1 MVVRAATVM
10 GLVWLGDALI
20 YVVLPL
26 LYDVLAVAIAAAVL
40 VRHMAAENRAYRIR
54 GVDAPGGAP

>member
-1 MVVRAATVM
+1 M

-26 LYDVLAVAIAAAVL
+26 LYDVLAVAIVAAVL
-40 VRHMAAENRAYRIR
+40 GHHMAAENQVYRSR